1 MRVPSLIV
9 FDLDA
14 CLWTPEMFE
23 LNAPPSKYDK
33 NVVGVR
39 AGSDVVRL
47 FDGAAAVLARCA
59 TERKGGIFTA
69 TAFAAASSTTEPH
82 FAQTCLRQLPV
93 EGGTSVSEM
102 LTYTQIYPGS
112 KGRQHF
118 PALQR
123 ESGTYGDNCSD
134 VARLCPG
141 TLCVRTPSGLTEE
154 RFQAALDAFARGQV
168 GVL

>member
-123 ESGTYGDNCSD
+123 ESGVPYSSMVFFDDCTYGDNCSD

-141 TLCVRTPSGLTEE
+141 TLCVRTPSGLTE
-154 RFQAALDAFARGQV
+154 
-168 GVL
+168 

>member
-33 NVVGVR
+33 NVGGVR

-123 ESGTYGDNCSD
+123 ESGVRTVITAATWLDC
-134 VARLCPG
+134 AQA
-141 TLCVRTPSGLTEE
+141 LCV
-154 RFQAALDAFARGQV
+154 
-168 GVL
+168 